1 VILGAIGL
9 RRVNLNWLR
18 QVGEALPCLVVIQR
32 PANMRFIKY
41 ADYYFV
47 SRRDLGFGTARALSM
62 ELCSKLDTKCIVT
75 DGDGQYP
82 HSSISKFAKALS
94 ATTKEV
100 LIPQRTNRSV
110 WIRVEGSMVDRSE
123 IEDFENYCALR
134 DLGGFRVPTN
144 FDMQPGLFGFKSS
157 VLPLIRPDEPGWL
170 ADWEI
175 GLKVI
180 RHTKFATIP
189 LDTEPK
195 IQEVTTF
202 TLRDEVEK
210 LRKMQSHLHSSLS
223 RICREYEKRFE
234 PKQKGLLR
242 KLVSDAQKRTVR

>member
-1 VILGAIGL
+1 MILGAIAL

-18 QVGEALPCLVVIQR
+18 QVGEALHCLVVIQK
-32 PANMRFIKY
+32 PVNMRFNKY

-47 SRRDLGFGTARALSM
+47 SHRDFGFGTARALSM
-62 ELCSKLDTKCIVT
+62 ELCSQLDTKCIVT

-82 HSSISKFAKALS
+82 PSSISKFAKALS
-94 ATTKEV
+94 ATTKQV

-134 DLGGFRVPTN
+134 DIGGIRVPAN
-144 FDMQPGLFGFKSS
+144 FDLQPGLLGFKSS
-157 VLPLIRPDEPGWL
+157 VLPLIRPDDPGWL

-175 GLKVI
+175 SLKVI
-180 RHTKFATIP
+180 KHTKFGTIA
-189 LDTEPK
+189 LETDSK
-195 IQEVTTF
+195 IQEATTF
-202 TLRDEVEK
+202 TLRHEVEK

-223 RICREYEKRFE
+223 RIYREYEKRFE
-234 PKQKGLLR
+234 PKQKSLLR
-242 KLVSDAQKRTVR
+242 KLVSNAQKRTVR